1 MTVKLLVGWKDPRTG
16 REYKC
21 SDLLTTDPATETGL
35 VSAKQGIS
43 SPFAS
48 RGR

>member
-21 SDLLTTDPATETGL
+21 SDLLTTDPATENGL
-35 VSAKQGIS
+35 VSAKQADTNLSGGN
-43 SPFAS
+43 A
-48 RGR
+48 